1 MNSSKLIVNF
11 FSKDILRGSGMIS
24 MLVKGL
30 LEQPAEISDTN
41 CIDDVSKTDNLF
53 MNFDII

>member
-1 MNSSKLIVNF
+1 
-11 FSKDILRGSGMIS
+11 MIS

-53 MNFDII
+53 YEF

>member
-1 MNSSKLIVNF
+1 
-11 FSKDILRGSGMIS
+11 

-30 LEQPAEISDTN
+30 LEQPAEISDIN

-53 MNFDII
+53 INFDIIKITANCYVEVLRQFL